1 VIKRSSKA
9 KIYTT
14 QFWLVCLSSALFF
27 ASFNMLIPEL
37 SAYLTSLGGAE
48 HKGLIIALFTLTAM
62 LSRPFSGKL
71 ADTIGRVPVMMFG
84 GIVCIVCSLL
94 YPLLTTVSGFLFLR
108 LLHGFSTGF
117 TPTGLTA
124 YLSDIIP
131 AHKRGEAMGML
142 GTAGSVGM
150 AAGPAIGGVI
160 ANQFSLNA
168 LFYTSSLFGLL
179 SIVILLSIKETL
191 HNKVSFSSNSLK
203 LKRHDL
209 FEPLVIVPCIIMLL
223 YAYSYGAVFTLLP
236 DLSDYLKINNK
247 GLLFSFLTVASLAVR
262 LMAGKASDH
271 YGRVSVLRVSV
282 ILLGAGLI
290 LLGFGTKPIHAIV
303 GITIYGMG
311 QGMTSPTLFAW
322 ATDLSDERFKGRGI
336 SSLYI
341 FMEAGIGVGALFS
354 GFMYANNPEN
364 FVLSFAVC
372 ASLSAIAFLYLFF
385 VKKPERI
392 TI

>member
-1 VIKRSSKA
+1 MTKTKNKT

-27 ASFNMLIPEL
+27 ASFNMLLPEM

-48 HKGLIIALFTLTAM
+48 YKGLIISLFTCTAL

-84 GIVCIVCSLL
+84 GVVCLICSLM
-94 YPLLTTVSGFLFLR
+94 YPLLTSVAGFLLLR
-108 LLHGFSTGF
+108 LFHGFSTGF

-168 LFYTSSLFGLL
+168 LFYTSSLFGLI
-179 SIVILLSIKETL
+179 SILILLSIKETL
-191 HNKVSFSSNSLK
+191 HNKKRFGGAALRLK
-203 LKRHDL
+203 QEDL
-209 FEPLVIVPCIIMLL
+209 FEPLVLVPCIIMFLAT
-223 YAYSYGAVFTLLP
+223 YAYGAAFTLLP
-236 DLSDYLKINNK
+236 DLGDYVGIKNK
-247 GLLFSFLTVASLAVR
+247 GLLFTFLTVASLAVR
-262 LMAGKASDH
+262 LVAGKASDRF
-271 YGRVSVLRVSV
+271 GRVNVLQVSTVLIALGMAIIGLGSTPAHIMIGISVY
-282 ILLGAGLI
+282 GLA
-290 LLGFGTKPIHAIV
+290 H
-303 GITIYGMG
+303 
-311 QGMTSPTLFAW
+311 GMTSPTLFAW

-354 GFMYANNPEN
+354 GFMYSNDPAN
-364 FVLSFAVC
+364 FFLSFIVC
-372 ASLSAIAFLYLFF
+372 SGLSVIAFLYLIFIKRTPK
-385 VKKPERI
+385 VVI
-392 TI
+392 

>member
-1 VIKRSSKA
+1 
-9 KIYTT
+9 
-14 QFWLVCLSSALFF
+14 
-27 ASFNMLIPEL
+27 MLIPEL
-37 SAYLTSLGGAE
+37 SAYLSGLGGASY
-48 HKGLIIALFTLTAM
+48 KGLIISLFTLTAM

-71 ADTIGRVPVMMFG
+71 SDTIGRVPVMMFG
-84 GIVCIVCSLL
+84 GLVCIVCSLL
-94 YPLLTTVSGFLFLR
+94 YPLLTSVAGFLFLR

-168 LFYTSSLFGLL
+168 LFYTSSFFGLL

-191 HNKVSFSSNSLK
+191 HNKVSFSAQALK

-209 FEPLVIVPCIIMLL
+209 FEPLVLIPCIVMLL

-236 DLSDYLKINNK
+236 DLGDYLKINNK

-262 LMAGKASDH
+262 LIAGKASDH
-271 YGRVSVLRVSV
+271 YGRINVLKISVL
-282 ILLGAGLI
+282 LLGIGLVV
-290 LLGFGTKPIHAIV
+290 LGLGTTPLHAMIGIV
-303 GITIYGMG
+303 LYGMG

-341 FMEAGIGVGALFS
+341 FMEAGIGIGALFS
-354 GFMYANNPEN
+354 GFIYANNPAN
-364 FVLSFAVC
+364 FMLSFMIC
-372 ASLSAIAFLYLFF
+372 TTLSVAAFFYLLYI
-385 VKKPERI
+385 KKYQRI
-392 TI
+392 PT